1 MARGARA
8 CRRPSQLGKASSKI
22 RQKRASYVSKRGL
35 GGFVRANWD
44 EVNEIIAAANAYTAK
59 TYGPDRIFGFS
70 PIPAMSMVSYAAGAR
85 YLSLLGGVC
94 LSFYDWYCDLPPA
107 SPQTWGEQT
116 DVPELADWYNSG
128 FLILWGSNVPQT
140 RTPDA
145 HFYTEVRYKGAK
157 SVVISPDYSEASK
170 FADLWVSPKQGTD
183 AALAMAMGHVILREF
198 HIDRQADYFRD
209 YIRQYTDMPM
219 LVRLVKQG
227 AYYVPE
233 RFLRASDLTGGLGE
247 ANNPEWKTLAFDEIS
262 GTLVVPKGSVGFRW
276 GEKGRWNLEEKD
288 ASGKDIK
295 LRLSLADTKDMIAEV
310 GFPYFGNREHDH
322 FAGTDHPGVLVRN
335 VPARKLQTAE
345 GETLVASV
353 FDLFAA
359 NYGVDRGFGGKHVAK
374 SYDDMEPYT
383 PAWAEKISGV
393 PRAQIITVAR
403 EFARNAEKTKGR
415 SMVIVGAG
423 LNHWYHMDMN
433 YRGIIN
439 MLVMCGCVGQSGGG
453 WSHYV
458 GQEKLRPQTGWLP
471 LAFGLDWGRPPRQMN
486 ATSAFYAHTDQWRYE
501 TLTTA
506 DIISPTAPAGPWDGA
521 MIDYNVRAERMGW
534 LPSAPQL
541 QANPLGD
548 RPAGGGRRAGGEGLR
563 RAIAEIR
570 SAETVLRGSGPF
582 QELAAQ
588 SLRLAL
594 QSPGRLGQRA
604 RIFPE
609 TPRRRHA
616 WRHRQGNGRARP
628 REAHGSRLE
637 RQGPGRQARSDGDA
651 RLPHVHDMHVF
662 RYRPAHRHLV

>member
-1 MARGARA
+1 MARSPCDGDAGRG
-8 CRRPSQLGKASSKI
+8 LGSI
-22 RQKRASYVSKRGL
+22 VENPEKRASYATKRGL

-44 EVNEIIAAANAYTAK
+44 EVNEIIAAANAYTVK
-59 TYGPDRIFGFS
+59 TYGPDRVFGFS

-116 DVPELADWYNSG
+116 DVPESADWYNAG

-170 FADLWVSPKQGTD
+170 FADLWLSPKQGTD

-198 HIDRQADYFRD
+198 HVDRQVDYFRD

-227 AYYVPE
+227 EYYVPD

-247 ANNPEWKTLAFDEIS
+247 TNNPEWKTLAFDEIA
-262 GTLVVPKGSVGFRW
+262 GALVVPNGSVGFRW
-276 GEKGRWNLEEKD
+276 GEKGNWNLEEKD
-288 ASGKDIK
+288 ASGRDVK
-295 LRLSLADTKDMIAEV
+295 LRLSLADTKDAIAEV
-310 GFPYFGNREHDH
+310 GFPYFGDREHDH
-322 FAGTDHPGVLVRN
+322 FTGTDHPGVLMRN
-335 VPARKLQTAE
+335 VPVKTLQTAD

-359 NYGVDRGFGGKHVAK
+359 NYGVDRGFGGKNVAK

-383 PAWAEKISGV
+383 PAWAESITGV
-393 PRAQIITVAR
+393 PRAQIIKVAR
-403 EFARNAEKTKGR
+403 EFASNAEKTKGR

-471 LAFGLDWGRPPRQMN
+471 LAFALDWGRPPRQMN

-548 RPAGGGRRAGGEGLR
+548 RATGGGRRAGGEGLR
-563 RAIAEIR
+563 RAVAEIR
-570 SAETVLRGSGPF
+570 RAEAVVRGSGRSAK
-582 QELAAQ
+582 LAAQ

-594 QSPGRLGQRA
+594 QSARRLGQRA
-604 RIFPE
+604 RIFPQ
-609 TPRRRHA
+609 TSGRHHA
-616 WRHRQGNGRARP
+616 WRAWQGNGRGRAC
-628 REAHGSRLE
+628 EAHGSRLE
-637 RQGPGRQARSDGDA
+637 
-651 RLPHVHDMHVF
+651 
-662 RYRPAHRHLV
+662 